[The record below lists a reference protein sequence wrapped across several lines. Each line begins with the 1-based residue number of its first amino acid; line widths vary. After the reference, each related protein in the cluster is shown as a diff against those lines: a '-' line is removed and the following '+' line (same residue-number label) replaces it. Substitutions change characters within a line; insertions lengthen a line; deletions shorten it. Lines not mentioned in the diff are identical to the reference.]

1 MPSRSTETTPSAD
14 TALPRGFAYCSWH
27 EGYAWGAR
35 LVRIHEQGSGGGG
48 KQFACPPCRTA
59 YDLTPIADQ
68 P

>member
-1 MPSRSTETTPSAD
+1 MASTTQPAAASPP
-14 TALPRGFAYCSWH
+14 LPRGYAYCSWH

-35 LVRIHEQGSGGGG
+35 LVRIHEQGSANGGQ
-48 KQFACPPCRTA
+48 QFACPPCRTA